1 MRRCVCLFGLFLMCL
16 AGTGAAVP
24 AAEQLIPADTFLL
37 LSVPD
42 WDRAAGELAASA
54 YGRLWADPAMKP
66 FREHFERSF
75 TNKILGPL
83 EKELGIKLAD
93 FNGLPHGQMTFAL
106 TKGRWDG
113 KSAENPGWLLLMDAR
128 EKGDQLKAVLADLKK
143 RWVESK
149 KHVGAAKV
157 RDVELTSL
165 AIGKADLDKVLRA
178 MWPDEADDS
187 DEGRKKSEGGRT
199 GQTTNEVYFGQAG
212 SMLIAGSSTND
223 IERVLVKLNGGT
235 GQVLGDQAAFQADRS
250 IHLAGSTGFLWI
262 NAQPIHQVLMQ
273 RFSKDTNV
281 GEFNLLLPRGDKLMS
296 ELGAADLKTVAAKLV
311 AGELGT
317 EVNAF
322 FSVPEPTRHGL
333 LKLLS
338 VERKDSMPPG
348 FIPSDALKFTRV
360 RLDGPKTWE
369 ILESLLSKIS
379 PDLAGVVQLG
389 LASAGKDKDPNFD
402 LKASLV
408 RNLGN
413 DLMWFESRAG
423 SNNASNT
430 GAMRSLLLI
439 GSTNAELMLRAI
451 KTSSSLLPLASLEA
465 TFREQEF
472 LGHKLLSL
480 PLAEGEDADGKQQ
493 KREFNIVAHGGY
505 LAMSSDLSSLEQF
518 IRGGT
523 TNFTSLRAHP
533 GLAEAAA
540 RVGGTNVGYFRF
552 ENQAALMRTMMDEIR
567 VENQPLPGS
576 FIVNQLANQLA
587 AKTVTDGLLNFALL
601 PPFDQIARYF
611 HFVAYGFGSQPDGFT
626 WRLFSAPPPQLK
638 K

>member
-1 MRRCVCLFGLFLMCL
+1 MSLMR
-16 AGTGAAVP
+16 TGAAVP
-24 AAEQLIPADTFLL
+24 AAEQLIPSDTFLL

-42 WDRAAGELAASA
+42 WDRAAGELSASA

-66 FREHFERSF
+66 FREHFEQSF

-93 FNGLPHGQMTFAL
+93 FKGLPHGQMTFAL

-113 KSAENPGWLLLMDAR
+113 KLDENPGWLLLMDAR
-128 EKGDQLKAVLADLKK
+128 EKSDQLKTVLADLKK

-149 KHVGAAKV
+149 KQVGAARV
-157 RDVELTSL
+157 RDIELTSL
-165 AIGKADLDKVLRA
+165 AIGKANIDKLLRS

-187 DEGRKKSEGGRT
+187 TEGLMKSEAIRNS
-199 GQTTNEVYFGQAG
+199 QTTNEVYFGQAG

-223 IERVLVKLNGGT
+223 IERVLVKLSGGT
-235 GQVLGDQAAFQADRS
+235 GPVLGDQTVFQADRS
-250 IHLAGSTGFLWI
+250 AHLGGSTGFLWV

-273 RFSKDTNV
+273 RFSKDANV

-296 ELGAADLKTVAAKLV
+296 ELGATDLKTVAAKLV
-311 AGELGT
+311 AGEQGT
-317 EVNAF
+317 EVGAF
-322 FSVPEPTRHGL
+322 FSVPEPARRGL

-338 VERKDSMPPG
+338 VEQKDSMPPG
-348 FIPSDALKFTRV
+348 FIPSEALKFTRV
-360 RLDGPKTWE
+360 RLDGPRTWE
-369 ILESLLSKIS
+369 ILEGLLTKIS

-402 LKASLV
+402 LKGSLI

-413 DLMWFESRAG
+413 DIMWFENKAG
-423 SNNASNT
+423 SSNAANS

-439 GSTNAELMLRAI
+439 GSTNAEQMLRAI
-451 KTSSSLLPLASLEA
+451 KLSSSLLPLASLEA
-465 TFREQEF
+465 AFREQEF
-472 LGHKLLSL
+472 LGRRLLSL
-480 PLAEGEDADGKQQ
+480 PLPDGEDADGKPL

-533 GLAEAAA
+533 GLVEGAA

-567 VENQPLPGS
+567 VENQTLPGS
-576 FIVNQLANQLA
+576 SIVNQLANQLA
-587 AKTVTDGLLNFALL
+587 PRTVTDGLLNFALL

-611 HFVAYGFGSQPDGFT
+611 YFVAYGFGSQPEGFT